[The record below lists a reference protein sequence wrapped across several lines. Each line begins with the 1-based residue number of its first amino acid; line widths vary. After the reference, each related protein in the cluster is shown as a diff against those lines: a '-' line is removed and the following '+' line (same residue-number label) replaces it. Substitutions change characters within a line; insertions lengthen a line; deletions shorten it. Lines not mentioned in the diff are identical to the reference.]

1 MTVAHLGLVV
11 SAELVRQRFRD
22 WEGLR
27 YLGLLVFELKE
38 IQDETV
44 SRDPTVDAAEASEE
58 EGVRVPLASVW
69 DEGEGLGFFYHFLR
83 GEALGLKP
91 KTSYKEGSDE

>member
-27 YLGLLVFELKE
+27 YLGLFVFEAE
-38 IQDETV
+38 EVQYEAV
-44 SRDPTVDAAEASEE
+44 SGDPAVGAAEASEE
-58 EGVRVPLASVW
+58 EGVRVPLASVL
-69 DEGEGLGFFYHFLR
+69 DEGEGLLR